1 MEIEI
6 INLREIWKD
15 QQSFMI
21 DCTWEVRVEEK
32 GVKDAPQVFG
42 IAAEWYLPFT
52 ESGNHEGA
60 ALNTPRQVQMNTRW
74 LHRPRALEF
83 SAHCYGFHCS
93 PCWVVASKLLTHQCI
108 S

>member
-1 MEIEI
+1 MEVVCVRMEMQIEM

-42 IAAEWYLPFT
+42 L
-52 ESGNHEGA
+52 
-60 ALNTPRQVQMNTRW
+60 
-74 LHRPRALEF
+74 
-83 SAHCYGFHCS
+83 CS
-93 PCWVVASKLLTHQCI
+93 
-108 S
+108 